1 MQQPKQSCLLLVC
14 DGILV
19 MELVISEIVKKKY
32 VTLRKNQL
40 NTPKSKGVKKAG
52 SLYLSFLIPKGT
64 KSWNSLDHH
73 LAATY
78 RIKKKMHIS
87 IYKNSHEITHK
98 RGSLL

>member
-40 NTPKSKGVKKAG
+40 NTSKSKGVKEADN
-52 SLYLSFLIPKGT
+52 LYLSFLIPKGA

-73 LAATY
+73 LASTY
-78 RIKKKMHIS
+78 RIKKNACIHLQELS
-87 IYKNSHEITHK
+87 
-98 RGSLL
+98 